1 MRLPLLLSLVVAC
14 SSSSAENDQPIDR
27 ATFEA
32 ALVRVWSGTYA
43 TSSGVT
49 VTMRATAAPQP
60 KCGNHILSTKCVTTT
75 QLHLHA
81 DAAFSKETV
90 TFTADAAFSKET
102 VTFTGFATAFG
113 AGVEG
118 SNLELKSAAGDSLSC
133 QYQKDLLRD
142 CVLQLHGTVHP
153 KFELRPVTR

>member
-1 MRLPLLLSLVVAC
+1 MRLPLLFSLVVAC
-14 SSSSAENDQPIDR
+14 SSSSAETDQPIDR

-75 QLHLHA
+75 QLHLDA
-81 DAAFSKETV
+81 DAAF
-90 TFTADAAFSKET
+90 AKET

-118 SNLELKSAAGDSLSC
+118 CNLELKSAAGDSLSC